1 MFFIR
6 LTRIVPFIVFLA
18 ALAVVIYLTARFR
31 LPSARAKQVVI
42 KCFTI
47 TCAVFCVGLGGI
59 TLLTVLDS
67 NPFALEI
74 FGSFFVAALLGL
86 IVVRICNWRF
96 LKKYPQYKRRPEN
109 TFVYTT
115 WRKLRDFLRN
125 LKNNQPPI
133 R

>member
-47 TCAVFCVGLGGI
+47 TSA
-59 TLLTVLDS
+59 
-67 NPFALEI
+67 
-74 FGSFFVAALLGL
+74 LGL
-86 IVVRICNWRF
+86 AVSRC
-96 LKKYPQYKRRPEN
+96 LPCLTQTP
-109 TFVYTT
+109 
-115 WRKLRDFLRN
+115 LR
-125 LKNNQPPI
+125 
-133 R
+133 